1 MAETVSVSD
10 AIETF
15 RALDSVV
22 SGVGVWSL
30 DPASL
35 QTLADGARDAQAA
48 LDRLLIRIGV
58 AADAHDTE
66 GRGRGAQ
73 ATMLG
78 NGSRVRGRTA
88 RRDAGRARTAASM
101 PGVGAAV
108 DSGRIGAAQI
118 DAITQA
124 AKGLTP
130 EQITQLDT
138 PSLIDAAEALPADT
152 FARQVRDEAER
163 IKGDHG
169 LADTTA
175 RRAGSSWKHWT
186 DSKTGM
192 GRISAEFDPERYEA
206 IVNAVEAQLTR
217 LANQGGVSKTQ
228 NLAAQA
234 AHELLTGKAQRS
246 SGLPLINVVVDADT
260 LATGAH
266 DRSIRETAA
275 GQPLPPE
282 SIARLACD
290 AVLQRVTLDQ
300 RGVPIDVGRKHRTAT
315 DAQWAALRSLYRTCA
330 WKSCD
335 RPLTW
340 CQAHHIN
347 EWEHDG
353 PTDLCNLIPLCNH
366 HHHAVHE
373 GRWSVKLSPTTRKLD
388 IYDPD
393 RVLWGIA
400 EPDRT
405 PSASP
410 AQPEGP

>member
-1 MAETVSVSD
+1 MARTVSVSD
-10 AIETF
+10 AVETF
-15 RALDSVV
+15 RSLDSVV

-30 DPASL
+30 DPAGL
-35 QTLADGARDAQAA
+35 QTLADGVRDAQAA

-58 AADAHDTE
+58 AADTHDAE

-78 NGSRVRGRTA
+78 DGSRVRGRTA
-88 RRDAGRARTAASM
+88 RRDAARSRTAASM
-101 PGVGAAV
+101 PGVGEAV
-108 DSGRIGAAQI
+108 DNGRIGAAQI

-124 AKGLTP
+124 ATGLTP
-130 EQITQLDT
+130 EQTAQLDT
-138 PSLIDAAEALPADT
+138 PDLIDAAEALPADL
-152 FARQVRDEAER
+152 FARRVRDEAER

-169 LADTTA
+169 LADTKA
-175 RRAGSSWKHWT
+175 RQARSSWKHWT
-186 DSKTGM
+186 DNKTGM

-234 AHELLTGKAQRS
+234 AYELLTGSAGRS
-246 SGLPLINVVVDADT
+246 SGLPLINVVVDAET
-260 LATGAH
+260 MAFGPH
-266 DRSIRETAA
+266 HQSIRETAT
-275 GQPLPPE
+275 GRPLPPE
-282 SIARLACD
+282 SVARLACD

-315 DAQWAALRSLYRTCA
+315 DAQWAALRSRYRTCA

-335 RPLTW
+335 RPLAW
-340 CQAHHIN
+340 CQAHHIH

-353 PTDLCNLIPLCNH
+353 PTDLCNLVPLCNQ

-373 GRWSVKLSPTTRKLD
+373 GGWSVKLSPSTRRLD
-388 IYDPD
+388 IYDPHK
-393 RVLWGIA
+393 VHWGTA
-400 EPDRT
+400 EPDR
-405 PSASP
+405 PQSR
-410 AQPEGP
+410 GP